1 MGVAA
6 GIAGG
11 GVEFG
16 ATQERLDD
24 ADIGAAFEQMR
35 CKAMT
40 QHMQCDVLPDP
51 GGVGGLMEEAS
62 ELPGGHR
69 LAGAWTRLP
78 AWKQP
83 TFLKGCSR
91 NVAMGAASTIAAKV
105 RWRPLREG
113 HGPRLSRRATVA
125 RPEDRR
131 RRHCVRFAGLEVD
144 RAGRREVADGGANG
158 SRPVMG
164 Y

>member
-51 GGVGGLMEEAS
+51 EFAAV
-62 ELPGGHR
+62 R
-69 LAGAWTRLP
+69 
-78 AWKQP
+78 
-83 TFLKGCSR
+83 C
-91 NVAMGAASTIAAKV
+91 NYVAQASTLGRDRV
-105 RWRPLREG
+105 HVPCV
-113 HGPRLSRRATVA
+113 VA
-125 RPEDRR
+125 
-131 RRHCVRFAGLEVD
+131 
-144 RAGRREVADGGANG
+144 
-158 SRPVMG
+158 
-164 Y
+164 